1 MNKTMYTYAVQTPGM
16 GEYYDEIDVH
26 AHSRDEATMLAHE
39 QAIENYGDE
48 YRIWLLEAGS
58 VGVFQ
63 VFGI

>member
-1 MNKTMYTYAVQTPGM
+1 MNKTMYTYAVQTPAM

-26 AHSRDEATMLAHE
+26 SYSRDEAFMFAHE
-39 QAIENYGDE
+39 QALELYGRD
-48 YRIWLLEAGS
+48 YIIWLLEAGS